1 MRVLV
6 LGASHAEIPL
16 IAALG
21 SFAAEIDAAGQRSF
35 KGVTS
40 QLRVFHEVDY
50 SDVDAVHRLINDY
63 RYDAVLPGC
72 NDFAA
77 ITCASLRARGVISSG
92 DPLAVSEVI
101 HLKDRFRKLCTELEI
116 PAPQAVE
123 VPPQLKLNEV
133 QLPFSLPVIVK
144 PTDLTGGKGMTVV
157 RDRTKLSE
165 AIEFARTTTRQST
178 VIVEEY
184 LPWTLHS
191 ASYIILGGVAT
202 QILNADEQ
210 VVEDHFLVSSA
221 TMPSSLPDSTLTIVD
236 DSVRRI
242 ISALSLSDGVLH
254 VQFLSDGYQAKILE
268 ICRRPPGDLY
278 VLLPMLSAAFDFPR
292 AIVSSQLSIATSLPP
307 VSRETT
313 PTLRLCVIADRRGVF
328 RENQFRLPRDVESV
342 FQLELMRSGEI
353 VDQIG
358 VQKSAILFLQSSRI
372 ETLQE
377 IARFPRRFVEMVV
390 T

>member
-6 LGASHAEIPL
+6 LGASHAESPL
-16 IAALG
+16 IVALG
-21 SFAAEIDAAGQRSF
+21 SFATEIDAAGLRSF
-35 KGVTS
+35 KGATS

-50 SDVDAVHRLINDY
+50 SDVDAVHRLVNEY
-63 RYDAVLPGC
+63 RYDAVVPGC

-77 ITCASLRARGVISSG
+77 ITCASLRTRGVISIG
-92 DPLAVSEVI
+92 DPLAISKAI
-101 HLKDRFRKLCTELEI
+101 HLKDRFRKLCTDLEI

-123 VPPQLKLNEV
+123 VPPQTKPNEV
-133 QLPFSLPVIVK
+133 KLPFSLPVIVK

-157 RDRTKLSE
+157 TDRVELTE

-178 VIVEEY
+178 VLVEEY
-184 LPWTLHS
+184 LPWSLHS

-210 VVEDHFLVSSA
+210 VVEGHFLVSSA
-221 TMPSSLPDSTLTIVD
+221 TMPSSLPKSTLTIVD
-236 DSVRRI
+236 DSVRKI
-242 ISALSLSDGVLH
+242 VSALSLSDGVLH

-278 VLLPMLSAAFDFPR
+278 VLLPMLSTAFDFPR
-292 AIVSSQLSIATSLPP
+292 AIVSSQLGIATSLPP

-328 RENQFRLPRDVESV
+328 RENRFRLPRDVESV
-342 FQLELMRSGEI
+342 FQLELMRSGEA

-377 IARFPRRFVEMVV
+377 IARFPGRFVEMVV